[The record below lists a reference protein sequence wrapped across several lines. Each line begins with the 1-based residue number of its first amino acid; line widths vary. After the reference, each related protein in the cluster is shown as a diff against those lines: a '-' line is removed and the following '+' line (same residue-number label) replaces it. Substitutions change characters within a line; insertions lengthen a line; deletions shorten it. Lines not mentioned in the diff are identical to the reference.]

1 MLVLLKSD
9 QLHRVINRGDNEIT
23 ETMPPESFTSHIA
36 FEKLKQL
43 HQVLTSDNAKQKI
56 PLTDATFFDAAFK
69 YVDDRLKLTLS
80 ILVPETEMSPL
91 ANELDAVTV
100 QLNAFLGNSNPG
112 HLKNA
117 TNSFNTVLV
126 RIRNFPFPLQKG
138 SFDFSKAV
146 ASFEKTAADAYRS
159 LEDQNKNLQQELKTT
174 KEDLKSK
181 QKQITE
187 LATKLAVKETE
198 IQTVLVRYNSEFE
211 NPEEPRIRWLTSKG
225 KIC

>member
-1 MLVLLKSD
+1 MS
-9 QLHRVINRGDNEIT
+9 
-23 ETMPPESFTSHIA
+23 PESFTSHIA

-56 PLTDATFFDAAFK
+56 PLADATFFGAAFK

-80 ILVPETEMSPL
+80 VLVPETEMSPL
-91 ANELDAVTV
+91 GNELDAVAV

-146 ASFEKTAADAYRS
+146 ASFEKTTSDAYRS

-174 KEDLKSK
+174 KGRSEGKTK
-181 QKQITE
+181 TNYGV
-187 LATKLAVKETE
+187 ATALAVKQTE
-198 IQTVLVRYNSEFE
+198 IQNRTCSLQF
-211 NPEEPRIRWLTSKG
+211 RI
-225 KIC
+225 